1 VKFAFTTKLPN
12 FPIERDIMLQN
23 IHDKAKGWVAYAI
36 VGFIAIPFTLF
47 GISSYLGGSDSLVA
61 AVVNGEEIPVQQVQ
75 NSVLQQRQRLTQMF
89 GGKLPPNFNDKIIK
103 EQALEQIVNATLL
116 RQEAAAGSYRASN
129 QEVYDTISEIPSF
142 QKDGVFDPVTY
153 ERVLNSQR
161 RNKSSFESDIRAS
174 ISNQQFTNG
183 VSDAAFLPPA
193 EVTRYQQLKNQTR
206 DIETYTFKKSDYI
219 SGIQITDDEIKNNFE
234 KNSTIYMTA
243 EKVKLSYVLLQQD
256 DLENAVEV
264 NDDILRASYD
274 ENADRYIEPE
284 KRKVAHILIKINDAD
299 GVDAEKNAKD
309 KAQALYNQLKAGTKT
324 FEELA
329 ASKSDDTLASK
340 QSGEIGMIV
349 QGDMGPLFEK
359 AAFALKKGEVSK
371 VTKAEAG
378 FEIIKV
384 LDIIASKQKSFE
396 DVKADIEKT
405 YRRDE
410 AEKLFLDNSDKL
422 QTLAFEN
429 ESSLDGA
436 ADAVGLKVESSEWI
450 TRNTAVDKKGLL
462 ASPKVIQTAFSEDV
476 LKLGKNSELIEID
489 GRTVAVVRLQ
499 EHKLPEQKALSDVRN
514 EIKAKL
520 ADQKVRKL
528 LIEKGETALKAIK
541 KSGDWASIE
550 SVGGSVDKVEKV
562 EKLKRTDNKLPP
574 VLVNKVFSMQKPQAN
589 KESFDNAILPEG
601 DYVLI
606 GLMKVVNGD
615 AKLDTA
621 LQARFIQTISSRE
634 SSAML
639 KALREKAE
647 VTLFPEN
654 IQ

>member
-1 VKFAFTTKLPN
+1 
-12 FPIERDIMLQN
+12 MLQN

-89 GGKLPPNFNDKIIK
+89 GGKLPPGFNDNTIK

-116 RQEAAAGSYRASN
+116 RQEAASGAYRASN
-129 QEVYDTISEIPSF
+129 QEVYDTIAEISAF
-142 QKDGVFDPVTY
+142 QKDGVFDSVTY

-161 RNKSSFESDIRAS
+161 RNKSNFELDIRNS
-174 ISNQQFTNG
+174 ISNQQFSNG
-183 VSDAAFLPPA
+183 VSNAAFLPTT
-193 EVTRYQQLKNQTR
+193 EVVRYQQLQNQTR
-206 DIETYTFKKSDYI
+206 SIEAYTFKKSDFV
-219 SGIQITDDEIKNNFE
+219 SEIQITDDQIKAHYD
-234 KNSTIYMTA
+234 KNSPIYKTA
-243 EKVKLSYVLLQQD
+243 EKLKLSYVLLQQD
-256 DLENAVEV
+256 DLAKAVEV
-264 NDDILRASYD
+264 NDDILRTAYD
-274 ENADRYIEPE
+274 ENADRYIDPE
-284 KRKVAHILIKINDAD
+284 QRKVAHILVKINDKD
-299 GVDAEKNAKD
+299 GANAEKSAQD
-309 KAQALYNQLKAGTKT
+309 KAQALYDQIKSGAKT

-329 ASKSDDTLASK
+329 TSNSDDTVASK
-340 QSGEIGMIV
+340 QSGEIGLIV

-359 AAFALKKGEVSK
+359 AAFALNKDGVSS
-371 VTKAEAG
+371 VVKAEAG

-384 LDIIASKQKSFE
+384 LDVIASKQKSFD

-436 ADAVGLKVESSEWI
+436 ADAVGLKVESSDWI
-450 TRNTAVDKKGLL
+450 TRSTAPTAAKGLL
-462 ASPKVIQTAFSEDV
+462 SSVKVIQTAFSEDV

-489 GRTVAVVRLQ
+489 SETVAVIRLE
-499 EHKLPEQKALSDVRN
+499 EHKLPEQKPQSDVSD
-514 EIKAKL
+514 EIKTSL
-520 ADQKVRKL
+520 TDQKIRTL
-528 LIEKGETALKAIK
+528 LIEKGEAALKAIQS
-541 KSGDWASIE
+541 SGEWTAVE
-550 SVGGSVDKVEKV
+550 SVGGSVDKVEKSDD
-562 EKLKRTDNKLPP
+562 LKRSDSKLSP
-574 VLVNKVFSMQKPQAN
+574 VLVNKLFSMQKPQEG
-589 KESFDNAILPEG
+589 KKIFDNAILPEG

-606 GLMKVVNGD
+606 GLNDVKDGD

-621 LQARFIQTISSRE
+621 LQSRFTQTMGSRE
-634 SSAML
+634 RTAML
-639 KALREKAE
+639 KALRESAE